1 MYVLVDIVKNFAYL
15 RFVRILIKGKWW
27 IYNTTITIT
36 QYPLIWGWAQCVK
49 LTSMWGGVVQLLYRW
64 SVGIKVTGKCYLYF
78 RFVLQVHNRGT
89 TPPHMGVGPT
99 HWNPPPCKGMLC
111 PCCVPEVQITSPK
124 VTRFT
129 ISY

>member
-1 MYVLVDIVKNFAYL
+1 MDLQHHHNNYTIPPHMGVGPVCKAHFYVRGCCAIV
-15 RFVRILIKGKWW
+15 V
-27 IYNTTITIT
+27 
-36 QYPLIWGWAQCVK
+36 PVK
-49 LTSMWGGVVQLLYRW
+49 CRNQSDWKML
-64 SVGIKVTGKCYLYF
+64 
-78 RFVLQVHNRGT
+78 FVLQVHNRGT

-99 HWNPPPCKGMLC
+99 HYNPPPCKGMLC